1 VSAQIPTGTDVRPAA
16 EVTHAAGP
24 PPRFAVFRRRAVQF
38 FKMPTGLA
46 GAIILA
52 VVVGTA
58 LLAPLIVS
66 PDDLDVTKVSGP
78 SLSPPSAEYPLG
90 TDQAGR
96 SILDLLIWGT
106 RSSLVIGL
114 IATALTVLVGTTV
127 GLVAGHYGG
136 WLGRLLMQITDWV
149 IALPALPLAISLAAV
164 LGQGDASIIVA
175 IAVPSWPGTARL
187 VRSQTLA
194 VSARPFV
201 ERAKALGASDGQVMR
216 RQILPSVVP
225 IVLVASTLK
234 IADSILAAAT
244 LTFLGLGNPME
255 VSWGS
260 MLNSA
265 LAQGAL
271 TAGAWWLMIPPGLG
285 ILIVVLGFT
294 LCGRALEAVI
304 NPRRR
309 AAR

>member
-1 VSAQIPTGTDVRPAA
+1 MSARVPTETDVRPGAD
-16 EVTHAAGP
+16 VTHAGP
-24 PPRFAVFRRRAVQF
+24 PPRFAVFRRRAAQF

-52 VVVGTA
+52 VVIGIA
-58 LLAPLIVS
+58 LFAPLIVS

-175 IAVPSWPGTARL
+175 IAVTSWPGTARL